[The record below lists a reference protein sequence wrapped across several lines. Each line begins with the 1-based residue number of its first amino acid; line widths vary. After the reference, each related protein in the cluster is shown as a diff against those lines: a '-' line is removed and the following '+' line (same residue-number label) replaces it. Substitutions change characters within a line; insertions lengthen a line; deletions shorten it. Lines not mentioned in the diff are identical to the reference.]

1 MKPDLLTH
9 VIVRQD
15 GLETVVVIVH
25 GAAAGLAKTRA
36 HVFAE
41 LFLVNPQTRGDAS
54 LESRRSGVH
63 CHLRAVPGS
72 SCDIAAPE
80 F

>member
-36 HVFAE
+36 HVFADRVVPRQPADARRHE
-41 LFLVNPQTRGDAS
+41 PRGQAERS
-54 LESRRSGVH
+54 SMSSPRRAW
-63 CHLRAVPGS
+63 LQL
-72 SCDIAAPE
+72 
-80 F
+80 